1 MDVTVSEMRRV
12 TLLEVSGRI
21 DSTNATQFGDTLSSQ
36 IDAGRYQLVI
46 DLSTVEY
53 ISSAGLRE
61 MVAALKKVKQFN
73 GDLRIATPSERVR
86 EVMELAGLNSIFQI
100 FPTQVEAVGSY

>member
-21 DSTNATQFGDTLSSQ
+21 DSTNAAQFGDTLGSQ
-36 IDAGRYQLVI
+36 IDAGRYPRVL
-46 DLSTVEY
+46 DLSKVEY

-86 EVMELAGLNSIFQI
+86 EVMELAGLNSIFQVY
-100 FPTQVEAVGSY
+100 PTQVEAVGSY